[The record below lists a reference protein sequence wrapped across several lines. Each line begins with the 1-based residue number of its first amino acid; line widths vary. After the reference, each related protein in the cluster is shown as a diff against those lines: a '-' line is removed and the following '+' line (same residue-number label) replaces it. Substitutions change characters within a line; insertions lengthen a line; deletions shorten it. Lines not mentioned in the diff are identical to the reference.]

1 MEAPSL
7 TLPFSGEVASP
18 LPIHHNGQTSMPRRS
33 EWLLIVFFVYAAIL
47 SGFLPV
53 SSNVRW
59 ATCALNLTIVANY
72 ALLAYADSP
81 RPGKLLGAMRDWF
94 PLVLTLLCYRE
105 MGWFATAQHTYELER
120 QWILWD
126 RWLLSDWSARAAIE
140 RLGPAIPS
148 LLEIAYSLVYA
159 IAPFGV
165 TMLYV
170 YQRRERADRFWVYF
184 LLGLLL
190 SYGQFPFWPSE
201 PPRTV
206 FPGQDLPGFETIF
219 RRFNYFLVGNYGI
232 HTSVFPSAHV
242 SGAFA
247 AAFGMWRAL
256 PERPW
261 VARALLILA
270 ILIAIAT
277 IYGRYHYLADAVA
290 GIAIGVI
297 ALALGLAWD
306 HAEARSALR
315 SRG

>member
-1 MEAPSL
+1 ML
-7 TLPFSGEVASP
+7 
-18 LPIHHNGQTSMPRRS
+18 RRS
-33 EWLLIVFFVYAAIL
+33 EWLLVAFFVYTAIL

-53 SSNVRW
+53 SPGVR
-59 ATCALNLTIVANY
+59 TVTHALNFTIVANY
-72 ALLAYADSP
+72 ALLAYADSV
-81 RPGKLLGAMRDWF
+81 RPTKLLGVMRDWF

-105 MGWFATAQHTYELER
+105 MGWFAAAEHTYELER
-120 QWILWD
+120 QWIVWD

-159 IAPFGV
+159 IAPFGIA
-165 TMLYV
+165 MLYV

-190 SYGQFPFWPSE
+190 SYAQFPFWPSE

-206 FPGQDLPGFETIF
+206 FPGQDLPGFQTIF

-256 PERPW
+256 PEHPW
-261 VARALLILA
+261 AGRALLILA
-270 ILIAIAT
+270 VLIAIAT
-277 IYGRYHYLADAVA
+277 IYGRYHYLADAAA
-290 GIAIGVI
+290 GIGISVI
-297 ALALGLAWD
+297 ALALGVIWD
-306 HAEARSALR
+306 QPEARSVLR
-315 SRG
+315 SRLRPPSA